1 MSTVVPKKV
10 LLRGILLHYFKM
22 KKTSDESHRIL
33 VNVYGD
39 HALAERICQK
49 WFGRFKS
56 GDLGFEDEERPGQ
69 PKKYEDA
76 ELEELLD
83 QDSCQTQEE
92 LAETLG
98 VTQSSIS

>member
-1 MSTVVPKKV
+1 MNKRV
-10 LLRGILLHYFKM
+10 R
-22 KKTSDESHRIL
+22 
-33 VNVYGD
+33 
-39 HALAERICQK
+39 
-49 WFGRFKS
+49 S
-56 GDLGFEDEERPGQ
+56 GLGLENEERPGQ

-76 ELEELLD
+76 ELEGLLD